1 MRMPSTS
8 EQEALIA
15 CLARKSSKL
24 AKIYRGGLAVFLD
37 EGNPLRFELAAHAMR
52 ELIEKSPLL
61 INEEVVVTGDTMKNR
76 LEGVRRAYQMLTQG
90 HGFNEKSPVS
100 GAEDQVRAVILELSR
115 YFEWEADNRPQAR
128 QRTARMLAALSG
140 PGQALPVDVSDNE
153 VARWMEADGYFKMVA
168 HNRSDSVDRNEF
180 VARMTYIERV
190 LLRRLQPP
198 GVPELDELDAL
209 IEEGESDH

>member
-1 MRMPSTS
+1 MPARS
-8 EQEALIA
+8 EQEALVA
-15 CLARKSSKL
+15 CLARKNAKL
-24 AKIYRGGLAVFLD
+24 AKIYSGGLAVFFD

-61 INEEVVVTGDTMKNR
+61 INEEVVATGDGMKNR
-76 LEGVRRAYQMLTQG
+76 LDQVRRAYQMLTQG
-90 HGFNEKSPVS
+90 HGFNEKSPVPGS
-100 GAEDQVRAVILELSR
+100 EDQVRAVILELSR

-128 QRTARMLAALSG
+128 QRTARMLGALSG

-168 HNRSDSVDRNEF
+168 HNRRDSVDRDEF
-180 VARMTYIERV
+180 VARMMFIERV

-198 GVPELDELDAL
+198 AVPELDELDAL